1 MGIPALSAVDEPADL
16 ALAQGRRREAAL
28 PDLRGEALED
38 GLVAELLRLELAMTA
53 DHELLDR
60 FGEVGQQL
68 VDQPGELPRPDGGP
82 PAQVRQQVAERVIAA
97 HGH

>member
-16 ALAQGRRREAAL
+16 ALAQGRRREAPL
-28 PDLRGEALED
+28 PELRGETLED

-60 FGEVGQQL
+60 FGEVGEQL
-68 VDQPGELPRPDGGP
+68 VDQPAELPRPEGGNP
-82 PAQVRQQVAERVIAA
+82 LEVRQQVAERLVAP